1 MYRKIFNQIRKDKN
15 LMPEQSTLQKRNK
28 INMLEGTI
36 WDKILI
42 YAFPLAATGIL
53 QQLFNAADI
62 AVVGRFTGSIASLCM
77 AAVGAN
83 TPIVGLIV
91 NLFVGISMGTNVVV
105 ATAAGSDDR
114 KLLKKASGNSLVIAI
129 VGGILMTII
138 GELIAVP
145 LLQSQNVPNDVL
157 PLAATYLRIYFAG
170 MPVILLY
177 NFAAAIYR
185 AVGNTKTPLIALT
198 ISGVLNVILNLL
210 FVIGFHM
217 NVDGVA
223 IPTVISNAVSA
234 VFLAI
239 GLFRKNGPFEIKK
252 SDLKIDK
259 QIFLQIMK
267 IGVPT
272 GIQMAV
278 FAVANMII
286 QSAINSLGTTVMAA
300 SSAAFNIEVF
310 AYYILNSFSQACT
323 TFVGQNNGAGNRK
336 RCRQVLKDCILED
349 VVFTALSI
357 TLILLIGRQMLA
369 VFNPD
374 TEVVSTGYVR
384 LLWVFSA
391 YIFSMLYENIAGY
404 LRGFGIS
411 FAPSV
416 LTVIGVCGV
425 RVAWIYTIFQR
436 QHTFT
441 SILAAYP
448 VSMASTA
455 ILLSIAL
462 FVMRPSEGKYWD

>member
-1 MYRKIFNQIRKDKN
+1 
-15 LMPEQSTLQKRNK
+15 MPEQSTLQKRNK

-234 VFLAI
+234 VFWPLVC
-239 GLFRKNGPFEIKK
+239 LERMVPLKSKNRI
-252 SDLKIDK
+252 
-259 QIFLQIMK
+259 
-267 IGVPT
+267 
-272 GIQMAV
+272 
-278 FAVANMII
+278 
-286 QSAINSLGTTVMAA
+286 
-300 SSAAFNIEVF
+300 
-310 AYYILNSFSQACT
+310 
-323 TFVGQNNGAGNRK
+323 
-336 RCRQVLKDCILED
+336 
-349 VVFTALSI
+349 
-357 TLILLIGRQMLA
+357 
-369 VFNPD
+369 
-374 TEVVSTGYVR
+374 
-384 LLWVFSA
+384 
-391 YIFSMLYENIAGY
+391 
-404 LRGFGIS
+404 
-411 FAPSV
+411 
-416 LTVIGVCGV
+416 
-425 RVAWIYTIFQR
+425 
-436 QHTFT
+436 
-441 SILAAYP
+441 
-448 VSMASTA
+448 
-455 ILLSIAL
+455 
-462 FVMRPSEGKYWD
+462 

>member
-1 MYRKIFNQIRKDKN
+1 
-15 LMPEQSTLQKRNK
+15 
-28 INMLEGTI
+28 
-36 WDKILI
+36 
-42 YAFPLAATGIL
+42 
-53 QQLFNAADI
+53 
-62 AVVGRFTGSIASLCM
+62 
-77 AAVGAN
+77 
-83 TPIVGLIV
+83 
-91 NLFVGISMGTNVVV
+91 
-105 ATAAGSDDR
+105 
-114 KLLKKASGNSLVIAI
+114 
-129 VGGILMTII
+129 
-138 GELIAVP
+138 
-145 LLQSQNVPNDVL
+145 
-157 PLAATYLRIYFAG
+157 
-170 MPVILLY
+170 
-177 NFAAAIYR
+177 
-185 AVGNTKTPLIALT
+185 
-198 ISGVLNVILNLL
+198 
-210 FVIGFHM
+210 
-217 NVDGVA
+217 
-223 IPTVISNAVSA
+223 
-234 VFLAI
+234 
-239 GLFRKNGPFEIKK
+239 
-252 SDLKIDK
+252 
-259 QIFLQIMK
+259 
-267 IGVPT
+267 
-272 GIQMAV
+272 MAV